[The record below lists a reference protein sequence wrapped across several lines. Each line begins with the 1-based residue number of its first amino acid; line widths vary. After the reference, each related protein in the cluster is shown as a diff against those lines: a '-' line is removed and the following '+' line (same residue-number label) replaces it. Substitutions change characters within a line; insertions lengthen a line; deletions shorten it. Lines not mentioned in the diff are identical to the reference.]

1 MLRYLSKFLYILPAN
16 RRSLIILTFLFVSVS
31 LLETFGIGLIGP
43 FINLASEPN
52 IIYQKAWLNWIYI
65 HSGLQIESQF
75 IALIGLAI
83 VIIFCVKSYV
93 SWRVQSYVF
102 IFSSKQK
109 VKLTTRLV
117 HAYLFAPYTFYLSK
131 TSSSIIQNVVN
142 ETNHF
147 FTSLSTLLTT
157 ASNIIIIFCLAVLL
171 FLTNSIALIVLL
183 FLTIPLF
190 WLLNHFKSQVMRWGK
205 QLSDSSEEIIR
216 QVNHGLGGIKET
228 RIIGCGLH
236 FEDLIAE
243 QAEIYSN
250 ASGEFYSFKLSP
262 RILIETVLVIF
273 LVGFTSVFLIFTQQD
288 IGELA
293 SVLSIFALASFRLI
307 PAFTNLANGINQLR
321 SSSYAINK
329 IYSDLKDL
337 EAIKTDRFSDLL
349 IQQNST
355 DKLSENS
362 SSEREITFTQ
372 KIVLERVS
380 YSYPN
385 TTEIALEN
393 ISLTIPKGQS
403 IALIG
408 KSGAGKTTLVDV
420 ILGLLI
426 PQTGDILVDDRSVY
440 DNLRSWQNL
449 IGYIPQSIY
458 LIDDTIEK
466 NIAFGVPEHL
476 IDPQKLHKAIK
487 AAQLAEVIDALPDGV
502 KTMVGER
509 GVRLSGGQRQRVGIA
524 RALYHEREILVL
536 DEATAALDNE
546 TESLVT
552 EAIKSLS
559 GTKTMIII
567 AHRLTTVEHCDRIY
581 MLYGGR
587 IVKSGT
593 YKEVVLEQQYLHGS
607 STLERTG

>member
-52 IIYQKAWLNWIYI
+52 IIYQKAWLNWIYTR
-65 HSGLQIESQF
+65 SGLQGESQF

-83 VIIFCVKSYV
+83 VILFCVKSYV

-157 ASNIIIIFCLAVLL
+157 ASNIIVIFCLAVLL
-171 FLTNSIALIVLL
+171 FLTNAIALIVLL
-183 FLTIPLF
+183 FITIPLF
-190 WLLNHFKSQVMRWGK
+190 WLLNHFKTKVLLWGK
-205 QLSDSSEEIIR
+205 ELSDSSEEIIR

-262 RILIETVLVIF
+262 RILIETVLIIF

-349 IQQNST
+349 AQQNST
-355 DKLSENS
+355 NKNS
-362 SSEREITFTQ
+362 RSDRAITFTK
-372 KIVLERVS
+372 KIVLDQVS

-385 TTEIALEN
+385 TTERALEN

-426 PQTGDILVDDRSVY
+426 PQAGDILVDDRSVY
-440 DNLRSWQNL
+440 ENLRSWQNL

-476 IDPQKLHKAIK
+476 IDRQKLHKAIE
-487 AAQLAEVIDALPDGV
+487 AAQLVEVIDALPDGV
-502 KTMVGER
+502 ETMVGER

-581 MLYGGR
+581 MMYGGR

-593 YKEVVLEQQYLHGS
+593 YQEVVLEQQYLHGS

>member
-1 MLRYLSKFLYILPAN
+1 MLRYLSKFLYVLPAK
-16 RRSLIILTFLFVSVS
+16 RSSLIILTLLFVSVS

-43 FINLASEPN
+43 FINLASDPN
-52 IIYQKAWLNWIYI
+52 IIYQKAWLNWIYVY
-65 HSGLQIESQF
+65 SGLKVESQF
-75 IALIGLAI
+75 IALIGFVI
-83 VIIFCVKSYV
+83 VILFCVKSYV

-109 VKLTTRLV
+109 VKLTTKLV
-117 HAYLFAPYTFYLSK
+117 HAYLFAPYTFHLSK
-131 TSSSIIQNVVN
+131 NSSSIIQNVIN

-147 FTSLSTLLTT
+147 FTSLSTLLTA
-157 ASNIIIIFCLAVLL
+157 ASNTIVIFCLAVLL

-190 WLLNHFKSQVMRWGK
+190 WLLDHFKSKVLLWGK
-205 QLSDSSEEIIR
+205 ELSESNEEIIR

-228 RIIGCGLH
+228 QIIGCGLH
-236 FEDLIAE
+236 FENQIAK

-250 ASGEFYSFKLSP
+250 ASGAFYSFKLSP
-262 RILIETVLVIF
+262 RILIETILVIF

-288 IGELA
+288 VGELT

-329 IYSDLKDL
+329 IYFELKDL
-337 EAIKTDRFSDLL
+337 EAIEKNRFSELL
-349 IQQNST
+349 IQSNST
-355 DKLSENS
+355 NKFINNS
-362 SSEREITFTQ
+362 NSDPEITFTT
-372 KIVLERVS
+372 KIVLDRVS

-385 TTEIALEN
+385 TTGIALDS

-426 PQTGDILVDDRSVY
+426 PQTGNIIVDGRSVY

-458 LIDDTIEK
+458 LTDNTIEK

-476 IDPQKLHKAIK
+476 IDQQKLNKAIK
-487 AAQLAEVIDALPDGV
+487 AAQLAEVIEALPDGL

-581 MLYGGR
+581 MMYEGR

-593 YKEVVLEQQYLHGS
+593 YKEVVLEQQYFHNS
-607 STLERTG
+607 ALERTG

>member
-16 RRSLIILTFLFVSVS
+16 RRSLVILTLLFVSVS

-43 FINLASEPN
+43 FINLASDPN
-52 IIYQKAWLNWIYI
+52 IIYQKSWLNWVYI
-65 HSGLQIESQF
+65 HAGLKVESQF
-75 IALIGLAI
+75 IALIGFAI
-83 VIIFCVKSYV
+83 VILFCVKSYL
-93 SWRVQSYVF
+93 SWRVQSYIF

-109 VKLTTRLV
+109 VKLTKRLV
-117 HAYLFAPYTFYLSK
+117 HAYLFAPYTFHLTK
-131 TSSSIIQNVVN
+131 SSASVIQNVVN

-157 ASNIIIIFCLAVLL
+157 TSNIIIIFCLAVLL

-190 WLLNHFKSQVMRWGK
+190 WLINHFKSKVRLWGK
-205 QLSDSSEEIIR
+205 ELSESNQEIIR

-228 RIIGCGLH
+228 KIIGCGLH
-236 FEDLIAE
+236 FENQIAK
-243 QAEIYSN
+243 QAEIHAN
-250 ASGEFYSFKLSP
+250 ASGAFYSFQLSP
-262 RILIETVLVIF
+262 RILIETILVMF
-273 LVGFTSVFLIFTQQD
+273 LVGFTSVFLIFTQQNV
-288 IGELA
+288 GELT

-307 PAFTNLANGINQLR
+307 PAFTNLANGTNQLR

-337 EAIKTDRFSDLL
+337 EVIGTNKFSDLL
-349 IQQNST
+349 VQPNST
-355 DKLSENS
+355 NQFSNNIS
-362 SSEREITFTQ
+362 SDREITFTK
-372 KIVLERVS
+372 KIVLDQVS

-385 TTEIALEN
+385 TAEIALES

-458 LIDDTIEK
+458 LIDDTIER

-476 IDPQKLHKAIK
+476 IDGQKLNKAIE
-487 AAQLAEVIDALPDGV
+487 AAQLAEVIEALPDGV

-552 EAIKSLS
+552 EAIKSLI

-581 MLYGGR
+581 MMYGGR

-593 YKEVVLEQQYLHGS
+593 YKEVVLEQEYLHGS
-607 STLERTG
+607 SALERTG

>member
-52 IIYQKAWLNWIYI
+52 IIYQKAWLNWIYTR
-65 HSGLQIESQF
+65 SGLQGESQF

-83 VIIFCVKSYV
+83 VILFCVKSYV

-157 ASNIIIIFCLAVLL
+157 ASNIIVIFCLAVLL
-171 FLTNSIALIVLL
+171 FLTNAIALIVLL
-183 FLTIPLF
+183 FITIPLF
-190 WLLNHFKSQVMRWGK
+190 WLLNHFKTKVLLWGK
-205 QLSDSSEEIIR
+205 ELSDSSEEIIR

-262 RILIETVLVIF
+262 RILIETVLIIF

-349 IQQNST
+349 AQQNST
-355 DKLSENS
+355 NKNS
-362 SSEREITFTQ
+362 RSDRAITFTK
-372 KIVLERVS
+372 KIVLDQVS

-385 TTEIALEN
+385 TTERALEN

-426 PQTGDILVDDRSVY
+426 PQAGDILVDDRSVY
-440 DNLRSWQNL
+440 ENLRSWQDL

-458 LIDDTIEK
+458 LTEDTIEK

-476 IDPQKLHKAIK
+476 IDPHKLHKAIK

>member
-16 RRSLIILTFLFVSVS
+16 RRSLVILTLLFVSVS

-52 IIYQKAWLNWIYI
+52 IIYQKAWLNWIYVN
-65 HSGLQIESQF
+65 SGLQAESQF
-75 IALIGLAI
+75 IAVIGLAI
-83 VIIFCVKSYV
+83 VIIFCLKSYV

-131 TSSSIIQNVVN
+131 SSSSIIQNVVN

-157 ASNIIIIFCLAVLL
+157 ASNLIIVFCLAVLL

-190 WLLNHFKSQVMRWGK
+190 WLLNHFKSQVMLWGK
-205 QLSDSSEEIIR
+205 QLSDASEEIIR

-236 FEDLIAE
+236 FEEQIAE

-273 LVGFTSVFLIFTQQD
+273 LVGFTSVFLIYTQQD

-307 PAFTNLANGINQLR
+307 PAFTNLANGVNQLR

-337 EAIKTDRFSDLL
+337 ETVKTNQISKLLVRSDSTKQFSS
-349 IQQNST
+349 N
-355 DKLSENS
+355 E
-362 SSEREITFTQ
+362 EINFTQ
-372 KIVLERVS
+372 KIVLDRVS
-380 YSYPN
+380 YSYPD
-385 TTEIALEN
+385 TTEKALEN

-476 IDPQKLHKAIK
+476 IDPQKLNKAIK
-487 AAQLAEVIDALPDGV
+487 AAQLAEVIDALPEGV

-581 MLYGGR
+581 LMYGGR

-607 STLERTG
+607 SALEKTG